1 MKPRFR
7 QVLDLA
13 IEEGV
18 ARGVRRA
25 YKYVDNPTQE
35 QIIAS
40 VEESVTGSL
49 WEWFDMEEDHVDNLS

>member
-18 ARGVRRA
+18 ARGVHRA

>member
-1 MKPRFR
+1 MKPRFK
-7 QVLDLA
+7 QVLDTA
-13 IEEGV
+13 IEESV

-40 VEESVTGSL
+40 VEEAVNSSL
-49 WEWFDMEEDHVDNLS
+49 WEWFDMEEDQE